1 MTRST
6 DDSRRVDFT
15 GAGGLRLVA
24 DAWGAPDAPTVLML
38 HGGGQHRHSWKD
50 TSAALAAAGLR
61 VVALDARGHGDSEWS
76 ADGDYGLP
84 ALRDDVLRVI
94 DSIGR
99 PVVIVGASL
108 GGLTGLLVAHDAG
121 PARVTA
127 LALIDVVPR
136 YEKDGSARIRHFM
149 QSGLDGFARLE
160 DAADAVADYL
170 PHRPRPRSAEGL
182 RRNLRQ
188 HTDGRWY
195 WHWDPKMMTTPPADD
210 PGERLDLLEDAAR
223 ALTIPVLLVHGRLS
237 DVVTESGADEFVQ
250 LVDGARVVH
259 VAGAGHTA
267 AGDDN
272 DEFSRVVVEF
282 CRASL
287 TRSRPPEMT
296 WRTSP

>member
-1 MTRST
+1 MRGCEL
-6 DDSRRVDFT
+6 DEQVGSRDTVFS
-15 GAGGLRLVA
+15 GAGGVRLA
-24 DAWGAPDAPTVLML
+24 AEIWGAPESPTVLML

-50 TSAALAAAGLR
+50 TSAALARAGLQ
-61 VVALDARGHGDSEWS
+61 VVSLDARGHGDSDWS

-84 ALRDDVLRVI
+84 VLRDDVLQVI
-94 DSIGR
+94 DTIDA

-108 GGLTGLLVAHDAG
+108 GGLTGLLVAQDAG
-121 PARVTA
+121 PERVRA

-136 YEKDGSARIRHFM
+136 YEKVGSARIRHFM

-170 PHRPRPRSAEGL
+170 PHRPRPRSVEGL

-188 HTDGRWY
+188 HADGRWY
-195 WHWDPKMMTTPPADD
+195 WHWDPRMMTTKPSDD
-210 PGERLDLLEDAAR
+210 PANRLELLEDAAR

-237 DVVTESGADEFVQ
+237 DVVTEAGANDFKD
-250 LVDGARVVH
+250 LVRDARVVH

-272 DEFSRVVVEF
+272 DEFSRVVIDF
-282 CRASL
+282 CL
-287 TRSRPPEMT
+287 TT
-296 WRTSP
+296 TSTQERR

>member
-1 MTRST
+1 M
-6 DDSRRVDFT
+6 DEQVGSRDTVFS
-15 GAGGLRLVA
+15 GAGGVRLA
-24 DAWGAPDAPTVLML
+24 AEIWGAPESPTVLML

-50 TSAALAAAGLR
+50 TSAALARAGLQ
-61 VVALDARGHGDSEWS
+61 VVSLDARGHGDSDWS

-84 ALRDDVLRVI
+84 VLRDDVLRVVDTI
-94 DSIGR
+94 DA

-108 GGLTGLLVAHDAG
+108 GGLTGLLVAQDAG
-121 PARVTA
+121 PERVRA

-136 YEKDGSARIRHFM
+136 YEKVGSARIRHFM

-170 PHRPRPRSAEGL
+170 PHRPRPRSVEGL

-188 HTDGRWY
+188 HADGRWY
-195 WHWDPKMMTTPPADD
+195 WHWDPKMMTTKPSDD
-210 PGERLDLLEDAAR
+210 PANRLELLEDAAR

-237 DVVTESGADEFVQ
+237 DVVTELGANEFKD
-250 LVDGARVVH
+250 LVRDARVVH

-272 DEFSRVVVEF
+272 DEFSRVVIDF
-282 CRASL
+282 CL
-287 TRSRPPEMT
+287 TA
-296 WRTSP
+296 TSTEVDQ